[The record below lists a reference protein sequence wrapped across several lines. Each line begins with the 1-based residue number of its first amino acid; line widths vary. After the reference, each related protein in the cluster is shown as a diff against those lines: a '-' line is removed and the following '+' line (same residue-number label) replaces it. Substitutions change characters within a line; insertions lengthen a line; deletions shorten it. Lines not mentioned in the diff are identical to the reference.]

1 MKTKNAFTL
10 IELIVAVGIIS
21 VFSGMSLA
29 GYLNYTEE
37 LKLKSEVGRLISTI
51 ELAKKKASSGEL
63 FDTGCANFEGYRV
76 EISANS
82 FNLLF
87 LCDGLQQQVQGNLF
101 NSPVSIT
108 SVTGNLDFK
117 PLGIGTDIT
126 IGTITIRNS
135 RIGKCMN
142 ITVNSV
148 GIMST
153 TDTLISC

>member
-37 LKLKSEVGRLISTI
+37 LKLKSEAGRLISTI

-63 FDTGCANFEGYRV
+63 FDTGCTNFEGYRV

-87 LCDGLQQQVQGNLF
+87 LCDGLQQQVQGNSF
-101 NSPVSIT
+101 NNPVSIT
-108 SVTGNLDFK
+108 SAIGNLDFK

-135 RIGKCMN
+135 RISKCMN